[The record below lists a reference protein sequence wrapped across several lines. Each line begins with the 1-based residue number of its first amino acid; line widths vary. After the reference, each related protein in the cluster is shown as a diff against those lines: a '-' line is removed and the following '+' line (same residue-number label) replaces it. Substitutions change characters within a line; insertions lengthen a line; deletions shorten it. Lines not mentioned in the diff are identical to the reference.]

1 MSTED
6 TSTDKQTKG
15 NILNTLSEDDFNI
28 INLITKNIDNI
39 YGLTKKEQQKL
50 KQQGKTKNDFRTAKK
65 GVYFSNQYNKTKDGI
80 NYYTGMKD
88 KPNSRKRA
96 DMLLN
101 NKDKIEEYFN
111 EHPNETFDKNTYIE
125 ILEEIKEKSTPESEK
140 QAQQTITTLESDKQQ
155 LIEKNSALS
164 KDNEELTQQK
174 DKAQQAFKD
183 SKDIQHQKFADQS
196 NNIKELQDKI
206 NDYEQRFKEL
216 EKAPLKRNYIN
227 DKVFNESYSLDK
239 GELMNVIKNDVEK
252 HMLPEDTDIEQI
264 ADAIYAKATKRI
276 YKNLK
281 RINNMTALTGYNPD
295 IYNKLPAEVAEII
308 KNHINDKIQEDIRK
322 KNIRYIL
329 PKEKPRW
336 EKAMQ
341 KYNLNPMLGRG
352 AYTI

>member
-6 TSTDKQTKG
+6 TSTDKQA
-15 NILNTLSEDDFNI
+15 NESILKTLSEDDFNK
-28 INLITKNIDNI
+28 INKITKKIDDI
-39 YGLTKKEQQKL
+39 YGLTKEEQNKL
-50 KQQGKTKNDFRTAKK
+50 KQQGKKVSDFKMAKG
-65 GVYFSNQYNKTKDGI
+65 GVYFSNNYNKTIDGI
-80 NYYTGMKD
+80 KYYTTVKG
-88 KPNSRKRA
+88 KPTSKKRA

-101 NKDKIEEYFN
+101 NKDKIEAYFN
-111 EHPNETFDKNTYIE
+111 EHHEEPFDKDTYIK
-125 ILEEIKEKSTPESEK
+125 ILEEIQKESTTESEK
-140 QAQQTITTLESDKQQ
+140 QAQQTITTLTADKEQ
-155 LIEKNSALS
+155 LTEQNKALS
-164 KDNEELTQQK
+164 KDNEELTQQI
-174 DKAQQAFKD
+174 DKTQQAFKD
-183 SKDIQHQKFADQS
+183 SKDIQHQRFADQS
-196 NNIKELQDKI
+196 NNIKELQDKV
-206 NDYEQRFKEL
+206 DAYEQRFKEL

-239 GELMNVIKNDVEK
+239 DELINVILNDINK
-252 HMLPEDTDIEQI
+252 GKLPEDTNPEEI

-281 RINNMTALTGYNPD
+281 RINNITALTGYNPD
-295 IYNKLPAEVAEII
+295 IYNKLPPEVAEII

-336 EKAMQ
+336 EKAIQ

>member
-6 TSTDKQTKG
+6 TSTDKLRKITKDDMTAIN
-15 NILNTLSEDDFNI
+15 NIAYKLIEKYELLGEHPNI
-28 INLITKNIDNI
+28 KTVFSYNPYNNRFSSFKGDKNLI
-39 YGLTKKEQQKL
+39 
-50 KQQGKTKNDFRTAKK
+50 
-65 GVYFSNQYNKTKDGI
+65 
-80 NYYTGMKD
+80 YTRSK
-88 KPNSRKRA
+88 A
-96 DMLLN
+96 LLN
-101 NKDKIEEYFN
+101 NMNYIDTYFEKHKKSAPISKDKFIETLRIF
-111 EHPNETFDKNTYIE
+111 
-125 ILEEIKEKSTPESEK
+125 EERTTPKEVKE
-140 QAQQTITTLESDKQQ
+140 ITTLTEQNKA
-155 LIEKNSALS
+155 LTKN
-164 KDNEELTQQK
+164 NEEITQQR
-174 DKAQQAFKD
+174 DEAQQAFKD
-183 SKDIQHQKFADQS
+183 VKDIQHQRFAEQS

-227 DKVFNESYSLDK
+227 DKVFRESYSLDK
-239 GELMNVIKNDVEK
+239 DELINVILNDIKN
-252 HMLPEDTDIEQI
+252 HLLPDDTDPEEI

-281 RINNMTALTGYNPD
+281 RINNITALTGYNPD
-295 IYNKLPAEVAEII
+295 IYNKLPPEVAEII

-336 EKAMQ
+336 EKAIQ

>member
-6 TSTDKQTKG
+6 TSTENTSTEDTITEKLRNITKDEMTAINNIAKKLIEKYELLGKHPKIKTVFSYNHYDDRFSSFKGDK
-15 NILNTLSEDDFNI
+15 
-28 INLITKNIDNI
+28 NLI
-39 YGLTKKEQQKL
+39 
-50 KQQGKTKNDFRTAKK
+50 
-65 GVYFSNQYNKTKDGI
+65 YNRSK
-80 NYYTGMKD
+80 
-88 KPNSRKRA
+88 A
-96 DMLLN
+96 LLN
-101 NKDKIEEYFN
+101 NMNYIDTYF
-111 EHPNETFDKNTYIE
+111 DTYY
-125 ILEEIKEKSTPESEK
+125 EKHEK
-140 QAQQTITTLESDKQQ
+140 QAPISKDKFIEALTTFKERTTPKEVKEITTLTEQ
-155 LIEKNSALS
+155 NTALT
-164 KDNEELTQQK
+164 KHNEELTQQR
-174 DKAQQAFKD
+174 DEAQQAFKD

-196 NNIKELQDKI
+196 NNIKELQDK
-206 NDYEQRFKEL
+206 NDKLQDIIKSKDRLIEEY

-239 GELMNVIKNDVEK
+239 DELINVILNDINK
-252 HMLPEDTDIEQI
+252 GKLPKDTNPEEI

-281 RINNMTALTGYNPD
+281 RINNITALTGYNPD
-295 IYNKLPAEVAEII
+295 IYNKLPPEVAEII

-336 EKAMQ
+336 EKAIQ

>member
-1 MSTED
+1 MSTEETQQPTEKKELYKTLTEED
-6 TSTDKQTKG
+6 FDK
-15 NILNTLSEDDFNI
+15 
-28 INLITKNIDNI
+28 INKISKKIDNT
-39 YGLTKKEQQKL
+39 YNLL
-50 KQQGKTKNDFRTAKK
+50 KNAKIRKPREGIFFSMLYSNDDDRYAT
-65 GVYFSNQYNKTKDGI
+65 NI
-80 NYYTGMKD
+80 RD
-88 KPNSRKRA
+88 KPNAKERSNV
-96 DMLLN
+96 LLN
-101 NKDKIEEYFN
+101 NIDKIEEYFN
-111 EHPNETFDKNTYIE
+111 TYETKISYNDYIKY
-125 ILEEIKEKSTPESEK
+125 LEDIRDNSTPESEK
-140 QAQQTITTLESDKQQ
+140 QAQQTITTLEADKQQ
-155 LIEKNSALS
+155 LA
-164 KDNEELTQQK
+164 QQAQE
-174 DKAQQAFKD
+174 AQQAFKD
-183 SKDIQHQKFADQS
+183 VKDIQHQRFADQS

-216 EKAPLKRNYIN
+216 EKAPLKQNYIN

-239 GELMNVIKNDVEK
+239 GELINVILNDINK
-252 HMLPEDTDIEQI
+252 GKLPENTDPEEI

-281 RINNMTALTGYNPD
+281 RINNITALTGYNPD

>member
-6 TSTDKQTKG
+6 TQTKG
-15 NILNTLSEDDFNI
+15 SILNTLSEDDFNI
-28 INLITKNIDNI
+28 INLITKNIDNK
-39 YGLTKKEQQKL
+39 YGLTKKEQNKL
-50 KQQGKTKNDFRTAKK
+50 KQQGKGKNDFRTARL
-65 GVYFSNQYNKTKDGI
+65 GIYFSNQYNKIKKGI
-80 NYYTGMKD
+80 KYYTGMKD

-101 NKDKIEEYFN
+101 NKDKIEEYFDEN
-111 EHPNETFDKNTYIE
+111 PNETFDKDTYIK
-125 ILEEIKEKSTPESEK
+125 ILEEIQEESTPKTEK
-140 QAQQTITTLESDKQQ
+140 QALQTITKLEADKEQ
-155 LIEKNSALS
+155 LT
-164 KDNEELTQQK
+164 KDNEELTQK
-174 DKAQQAFKD
+174 TEEAQQAFKD
-183 SKDIQHQKFADQS
+183 SKDIQHKRFADQS
-196 NNIKELQDKI
+196 NEIKDLQDKNDKLQDKI
-206 NDYEQRFKEL
+206 NDYEQKFKEL

-239 GELMNVIKNDVEK
+239 GELMNVILNDINK
-252 HMLPEDTDIEQI
+252 GKLPNDTNPEEI

-336 EKAMQ
+336 GKAMY

>member
-1 MSTED
+1 MSTEEK
-6 TSTDKQTKG
+6 STNK
-15 NILNTLSEDDFNI
+15 
-28 INLITKNIDNI
+28 TKNQTEKILDDLRSN
-39 YGLTKKEQQKL
+39 LTKKKVNKINEISTKIFKNYDLYDAL
-50 KQQGKTKNDFRTAKK
+50 KQQNKKKPKSKSVFTFKYYNDNFSSFGDNPNNTKIRATILLDNISHIKH
-65 GVYFSNQYNKTKDGI
+65 YFENSNHKSINYEEYIKYIKEFKDG
-80 NYYTGMKD
+80 TT
-88 KPNSRKRA
+88 S
-96 DMLLN
+96 
-101 NKDKIEEYFN
+101 
-111 EHPNETFDKNTYIE
+111 
-125 ILEEIKEKSTPESEK
+125 ESEK
-140 QAQQTITTLESDKQQ
+140 QAQQTITALEADKQQ
-155 LIEKNSALS
+155 L
-164 KDNEELTQQK
+164 TQQR
-174 DKAQQAFKD
+174 DEAQRAFKD
-183 SKDIQHQKFADQS
+183 SKDIQHKKFADQS
-196 NNIKELQDKI
+196 NNIKELQDK
-206 NDYEQRFKEL
+206 NDKLQDIIKSKDQLIEAY

-239 GELMNVIKNDVEK
+239 DELINVILNDINK
-252 HMLPEDTDIEQI
+252 GKLPNDTNPEEI

-336 EKAMQ
+336 EKAIQ

>member
-1 MSTED
+1 MTD
-6 TSTDKQTKG
+6 TNKLKNLTQDNMTAINNIAYRLIEKYGLMGEHPNIKTVFSYTPYKGHFSSFKGDK
-15 NILNTLSEDDFNI
+15 
-28 INLITKNIDNI
+28 NLIYDRSK
-39 YGLTKKEQQKL
+39 
-50 KQQGKTKNDFRTAKK
+50 A
-65 GVYFSNQYNKTKDGI
+65 
-80 NYYTGMKD
+80 
-88 KPNSRKRA
+88 
-96 DMLLN
+96 LLN
-101 NKDKIEEYFN
+101 NMDAIDVYFEKHKKSAPISKDTFIDTLKIFN
-111 EHPNETFDKNTYIE
+111 K
-125 ILEEIKEKSTPESEK
+125 
-140 QAQQTITTLESDKQQ
+140 ITTPKEVKVNATLTEQNTALTKQ
-155 LIEKNSALS
+155 
-164 KDNEELTQQK
+164 NEELTQQR
-174 DKAQQAFKD
+174 DEAQQAFKD
-183 SKDIQHQKFADQS
+183 SKDIQHQRFADQS
-196 NNIKELQDKI
+196 NAIKDLQDKI
-206 NDYEQRFKEL
+206 KSQDELIKQL

-239 GELMNVIKNDVEK
+239 GELINVILNDINK
-252 HMLPEDTDIEQI
+252 GKLPADSNPEEI

-281 RINNMTALTGYNPD
+281 RINKITALTGYNPD

>member
-6 TSTDKQTKG
+6 TSTDKQKST
-15 NILNTLSEDDFNI
+15 NILKDLRS
-28 INLITKNIDNI
+28 NL
-39 YGLTKKEQQKL
+39 
-50 KQQGKTKNDFRTAKK
+50 TKNDVDIINEISTEIYKK
-65 GVYFSNQYNKTKDGI
+65 YGLYDDLKKQNKKKPKGKSVFSFKFNNNIFSSFGDNPDNTKT
-80 NYYTGMKD
+80 
-88 KPNSRKRA
+88 RA
-96 DMLLN
+96 NILLN
-101 NKDKIEEYFN
+101 NISYVKHYFENTDSNNMSYEDFVKYITEFKDG
-111 EHPNETFDKNTYIE
+111 T
-125 ILEEIKEKSTPESEK
+125 TPESEK
-140 QAQQTITTLESDKQQ
+140 QAQQTITNLEADKEQLTKKNEDLAQQ
-155 LIEKNSALS
+155 R
-164 KDNEELTQQK
+164 NE
-174 DKAQQAFKD
+174 AQQAFKD

-196 NNIKELQDKI
+196 NNIKDLQDKNDKLQDKL

-239 GELMNVIKNDVEK
+239 GELINVILNDINK
-252 HMLPEDTDIEQI
+252 GKLPEDTNPEEI

-281 RINNMTALTGYNPD
+281 RINNITALTGYNPD

>member
-1 MSTED
+1 MSTKD
-6 TSTDKQTKG
+6 KSTDKQKSTKE
-15 NILNTLSEDDFNI
+15 ILNDLRTN
-28 INLITKNIDNI
+28 
-39 YGLTKKEQQKL
+39 LTKKDVDIINEISTNIYKKYDLYDDL
-50 KQQGKTKNDFRTAKK
+50 KQESKK
-65 GVYFSNQYNKTKDGI
+65 KPKGESVFSFK
-80 NYYTGMKD
+80 YYKD
-88 KPNSRKRA
+88 KFSSFGDNPDNTKIRA
-96 DMLLN
+96 NILLN
-101 NKDKIEEYFN
+101 NISHVKNYFKKKKHTDISYEDFIE
-111 EHPNETFDKNTYIE
+111 YIRE
-125 ILEEIKEKSTPESEK
+125 FRDGTTTESEK
-140 QAQQTITTLESDKQQ
+140 EAQQKITTLEADNQR
-155 LIEKNSALS
+155 LTMDNNEK
-164 KDNEELTQQK
+164 TQQR
-174 DKAQQAFKD
+174 DEAQQAFKD
-183 SKDIQHQKFADQS
+183 SKDIQHKKFAEQS
-196 NNIKELQDKI
+196 NNIKELRDKNDRLQDIIKSKDQLI
-206 NDYEQRFKEL
+206 EAY

-239 GELMNVIKNDVEK
+239 DELINVILNDINK
-252 HMLPEDTDIEQI
+252 GKLPNDTNPEEI

-336 EKAMQ
+336 EKAIQ

>member
-6 TSTDKQTKG
+6 TSTDKKKKKS
-15 NILNTLSEDDFNI
+15 ILNTLSEDDFDI

-39 YGLTKKEQQKL
+39 YGLTKKERQKL
-50 KQQGKTKNDFRTAKK
+50 KQQGKKDDFRAARE
-65 GVYFSNQYNKTKDGI
+65 GVYFSNQYNKIIDGI
-80 NYYTGMKD
+80 NYYTGIRD
-88 KPNSRKRA
+88 KTNSKKRA

-101 NKDKIEEYFN
+101 NEDKIEEYFN
-111 EHPNETFDKNTYIE
+111 EHPKATIDKDTYIN
-125 ILEEIKEKSTPESEK
+125 ILKAIQKESTPESEK
-140 QAQQTITTLESDKQQ
+140 QAQQTITTLEADKQQ
-155 LIEKNSALS
+155 LTEQ
-164 KDNEELTQQK
+164 NEELTQQR
-174 DKAQQAFKD
+174 DEAQQAFKD
-183 SKDIQHQKFADQS
+183 SKDIQHKRFAEQS

-206 NDYEQRFKEL
+206 NDYEQKFKEL

-239 GELMNVIKNDVEK
+239 DELINVISNDINK
-252 HMLPEDTDIEQI
+252 GKLPNDTNPEEI

-281 RINNMTALTGYNPD
+281 RINNMTALVGYNPD

-308 KNHINDKIQEDIRK
+308 KTHINDKIQEDIRK

>member
-1 MSTED
+1 ME
-6 TSTDKQTKG
+6 
-15 NILNTLSEDDFNI
+15 
-28 INLITKNIDNI
+28 
-39 YGLTKKEQQKL
+39 
-50 KQQGKTKNDFRTAKK
+50 
-65 GVYFSNQYNKTKDGI
+65 
-80 NYYTGMKD
+80 
-88 KPNSRKRA
+88 
-96 DMLLN
+96 
-101 NKDKIEEYFN
+101 KIQEE
-111 EHPNETFDKNTYIE
+111 
-125 ILEEIKEKSTPESEK
+125 STPESEK
-140 QAQQTITTLESDKQQ
+140 QAQRTITTLEADKEQ
-155 LIEKNSALS
+155 LTKQNKALTKN
-164 KDNEELTQQK
+164 NEELTQQR
-174 DKAQQAFKD
+174 DDAQQAFKD
-183 SKDIQHQKFADQS
+183 SKDIQHQKLADKS
-196 NNIKELQDKI
+196 NNIKELQDIIKSKDRLI
-206 NDYEQRFKEL
+206 EAL

-239 GELMNVIKNDVEK
+239 DELINVILNDINK
-252 HMLPEDTDIEQI
+252 GKLPNDTNPEEI

-336 EKAMQ
+336 EKAIQ